1 MKTMLWEALPPLTYF
16 KMLETLHQEGSLQS
30 LLQLEL
36 QQSFIEERTNVK
48 TVSQSSMYHASET
61 QAATAEDKHSF
72 STTYSSPSATVTN
85 WDFNKDGRFGN
96 NNCSGVNRVINN
108 SRVLQSRS
116 TAVITTAP
124 DVKDAIQQQA
134 KAPCYSFALFSRD
147 PQSWN

>member
-1 MKTMLWEALPPLTYF
+1 
-16 KMLETLHQEGSLQS
+16 
-30 LLQLEL
+30 
-36 QQSFIEERTNVK
+36 
-48 TVSQSSMYHASET
+48 MYHASET

-96 NNCSGVNRVINN
+96 NNCSGVDRVINN

-147 PQSWN
+147 PQSWNRTKALPRMPAKRMGALRGHRADLPGNRQPGGGPQRSRHCAVHQRTGLNS

>member
-1 MKTMLWEALPPLTYF
+1 
-16 KMLETLHQEGSLQS
+16 
-30 LLQLEL
+30 
-36 QQSFIEERTNVK
+36 
-48 TVSQSSMYHASET
+48 MYHASET

-96 NNCSGVNRVINN
+96 NNCSGVDRVINN
-108 SRVLQSRS
+108 SRVLQGRS

-147 PQSWN
+147 PQSWNRTKALPRMPTKRMGALQGHGADLPGNRQPGGEPQRSRHCAVHQRTGLNS